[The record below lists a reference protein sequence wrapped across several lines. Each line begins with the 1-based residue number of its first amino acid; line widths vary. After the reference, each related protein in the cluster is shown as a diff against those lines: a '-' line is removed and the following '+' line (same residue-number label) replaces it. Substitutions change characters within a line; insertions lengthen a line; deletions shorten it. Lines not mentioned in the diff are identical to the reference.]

1 MDTRTQTRSGTRGA
15 APSRRRAVV
24 RGVVATLGAAAAAAM
39 PTVSVAQLFVPNSN
53 ASSVTVHPV
62 DSAGDAPPMRTIA
75 GAATGLSIPFA
86 LVVDGEH
93 REVFVA
99 SFGANS
105 VVVFELDDNGNVAPE
120 RTIAGPATQMQSPI
134 GLALDLVHDELVVRN
149 FGGTRVQ
156 VFARDADG
164 DAAPLRTLE
173 GPATGLDGNATDVA
187 VDPVHDELF
196 VTSRV
201 NSPPEDASIR
211 VFARTAAGNTAPIRV
226 VTGSNTGLEQVYGIA
241 LDAVHDEIVVSALS
255 AVRVFARTASGNVAP
270 LRSIAGPST
279 QFVNPTGVAVDL
291 ERDEIA
297 VADQNGRLYAFA
309 RTANGDVAPL
319 RVVQGPQTGLNGSTL
334 LDLLPQIFAD
344 GFQSGDATAWSAAV
358 P

>member
-1 MDTRTQTRSGTRGA
+1 MRSSTVMPSGSRSARG
-15 APSRRRAVV
+15 R
-24 RGVVATLGAAAAAAM
+24 VVACLLTSFGLAAA
-39 PTVSVAQLFVPNSN
+39 VGAQIFVPNSG
-53 ASSVTVHPV
+53 ASSVTVYPA
-62 DSAGDAPPMRTIA
+62 DSTGDAPPMRTIA
-75 GAATGLSIPFA
+75 GGTTGLSIPFA
-86 LVVDGEH
+86 LAVDPER

-105 VVVFELDDNGNVAPE
+105 VLVFDLDDHGDVAPK
-120 RTIAGPATQMQSPI
+120 RSISGPATQMQSPI

-164 DAAPLRTLE
+164 DVPPLRTLE

-201 NSPPEDASIR
+201 NTPPEDASIR
-211 VFARTAAGNTAPIRV
+211 VFARTATGDTAPIRV

-241 LDAVHDEIVVSALS
+241 LDLVHDEIVVTALS
-255 AVRVFARTASGNVAP
+255 AVRVFSRTASGNAAP
-270 LRSIAGPST
+270 LRSIAGPAT

-291 ERDEIA
+291 EREEIA
-297 VADQNGRLYAFA
+297 VADQNGRLYVFA
-309 RTANGDVAPL
+309 RTAAGDVAPL

-334 LDLLPQIFAD
+334 LDLVPQVFGD
-344 GFQSGDATAWSAAV
+344 GFQGGDTGRWSSAV